1 MPSSTCDKEEIV
13 GVSDQTPSSLPMV
26 GICSLNRMEWII
38 ADFACLISGY
48 TTVPVHVPLDS
59 AQKEFILCT
68 TESSV
73 LIVGG
78 PKSLEEMVHI
88 TGFLFLGASIVFPC
102 FKHRSPRIM
111 VVTGK
116 RITRLHVNKPT

>member
-1 MPSSTCDKEEIV
+1 M
-13 GVSDQTPSSLPMV
+13 GVSDQTPNSLPMV

-59 AQKEFILCT
+59 AQKEFILRT
-68 TESSV
+68 TELSV

-78 PKSLEEMVHI
+78 PKSLEDTVHI
-88 TGFLFLGASIVFPC
+88 TEILNKTWC
-102 FKHRSPRIM
+102 
-111 VVTGK
+111 
-116 RITRLHVNKPT
+116 LHCVSLL